1 MRVEQLR
8 HFVILSEELNY
19 LAAAERLYISQP
31 SLSKSIQAIERE
43 LGVQLVNRGTRHVTL
58 TDTGLTFLE
67 HAKRICREYEQAM
80 EELRGKKAAHMVV
93 EVMPLTFQEEI
104 ADMLA
109 DFSQD
114 HSEIHMR
121 ILEKE
126 NQETVARLKRGEI
139 DLAILRYEGED
150 EQLRV
155 IPMFS
160 NRIILAVGR
169 NHPLAGRNAVSLAE
183 VGEETFLAFNKGSE
197 MYKKSMELLSA
208 NGVSPELQG
217 SEVRVNTMKPFIEKK
232 RMVAI
237 LTDNMIDD
245 DDPGIRK
252 LAIAGDP
259 KLTISIVLRRGKS
272 RPELEQFLDF
282 AQQYFPK
289 LE

>member
-43 LGVQLVNRGTRHVTL
+43 LGVQLVNRGTRHVSL

-139 DLAILRYEGED
+139 DLAIMRYERED

>member
-43 LGVQLVNRGTRHVTL
+43 LGVQLVNRGTRHVSL

-121 ILEKE
+121 ILEME

-139 DLAILRYEGED
+139 DLAIMRYEGED

>member
-80 EELRGKKAAHMVV
+80 EELRGQKAAHMVV

-139 DLAILRYEGED
+139 DLAIMRYEGED

>member
-43 LGVQLVNRGTRHVTL
+43 LGVQLVNRGTRHVSL

-139 DLAILRYEGED
+139 DLAIMRYEGED

-237 LTDNMIDD
+237 LIDD

>member
-43 LGVQLVNRGTRHVTL
+43 LGVQLVNRGTRHVSL

-139 DLAILRYEGED
+139 DLAIMRYEGED

-183 VGEETFLAFNKGSE
+183 VWEETFLAFNKGSE

>member
-1 MRVEQLR
+1 MRLEQLR
-8 HFVILSEELNY
+8 HFVVLSEELNY

-31 SLSKSIQAIERE
+31 SLSKSIQAVERE
-43 LGVQLVNRGTRHVTL
+43 LGVQLVNRGTRHVSL
-58 TDTGLTFLE
+58 TDMGQTFLE
-67 HAKRICREYEQAM
+67 YARRICWEYDQAQ
-80 EELRGKKAAHMVV
+80 KKLQSKNAAHMVV

-114 HSEIHMR
+114 HSEIRMR

-126 NQETVARLKRGEI
+126 NQETVTRLRRGEI
-139 DLAILRYEGED
+139 DLGIMRYEGDD

-155 IPMFS
+155 IPMLS

-169 NHPLAGRNAVSLAE
+169 NHPLAHRDRVSLSE
-183 VGEETFLAFNKGSE
+183 VGEETFLAFNKSSE

-252 LAIAGDP
+252 LAIEGDP
-259 KLTISIVLRRGKS
+259 KLTISIVLRKGKT
-272 RPELEQFLDF
+272 RPELEQFIDF

-289 LE
+289 AE

>member
-139 DLAILRYEGED
+139 DLAIMRYEGED

>member
-43 LGVQLVNRGTRHVTL
+43 LGVQLVNRGTRHVSL

-139 DLAILRYEGED
+139 DLAIMRYEGED

-217 SEVRVNTMKPFIEKK
+217 SEVRVNTMKPFIVKK

-237 LTDNMIDD
+237 LTDNMFDD

>member
-1 MRVEQLR
+1 
-8 HFVILSEELNY
+8 
-19 LAAAERLYISQP
+19 
-31 SLSKSIQAIERE
+31 
-43 LGVQLVNRGTRHVTL
+43 
-58 TDTGLTFLE
+58 
-67 HAKRICREYEQAM
+67 
-80 EELRGKKAAHMVV
+80 
-93 EVMPLTFQEEI
+93 
-104 ADMLA
+104 MLA

-114 HSEIHMR
+114 HSEIRMR
-121 ILEKE
+121 IFEKE
-126 NQETVARLKRGEI
+126 NQETVTRLRRGEI
-139 DLAILRYEGED
+139 DLGIMRYEGDD

-155 IPMFS
+155 IPMLS

-169 NHPLAGRNAVSLAE
+169 NHPLAHRDRVSLSE
-183 VGEETFLAFNKGSE
+183 VGEETFLAFNNSSE

-252 LAIAGDP
+252 LAIEGDP
-259 KLTISIVLRRGKS
+259 KLTISIVLRKGKT
-272 RPELEQFLDF
+272 RPELEQFIDF

-289 LE
+289 AE

>member
-43 LGVQLVNRGTRHVTL
+43 LGVQLVNRGTRHVSL

-139 DLAILRYEGED
+139 DLAIMRYEGED